1 MARYRARS
9 EMMYPAVPNTEEK
22 RPISASHT
30 EGVKLS
36 VNSFRTMFG
45 GTLSPESSCD

>member
-9 EMMYPAVPNTEEK
+9 EMIYPAVPSAEEK

-45 GTLSPESSCD
+45 GTLSPESGCD